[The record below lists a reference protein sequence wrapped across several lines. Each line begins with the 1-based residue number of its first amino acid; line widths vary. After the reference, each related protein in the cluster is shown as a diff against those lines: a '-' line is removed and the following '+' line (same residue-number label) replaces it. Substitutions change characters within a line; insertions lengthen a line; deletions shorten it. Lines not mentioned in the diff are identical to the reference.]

1 MGLSNLLE
9 NVMSSLSED
18 NQLLS
23 WSIYQE
29 TNGQI
34 ALKIRYQP
42 TTEAVNRDMNAHY
55 KKKPVKQVQRD
66 RERNNA
72 WRARQQAKTN
82 TQQRADPV
90 TLEKSTPP
98 GDVSAV
104 VTRAQTRSMEM
115 STRCDTPEVHRSD
128 TTLQPDTDMIP
139 ILQPLDDVML
149 PCLQNDSS
157 DNRRPSMESPLVQSR
172 STGNMSDGSE
182 TRTITSD
189 VVPNASS
196 HKHSDSDVTSAENT
210 SDCELDSDED
220 QNTTVKMPRRGS
232 CWMCAFWG
240 QGLGKCQEHG

>member
-1 MGLSNLLE
+1 MGLYNLLE

-42 TTEAVNRDMNAHY
+42 STEAVNRDMNAHY
-55 KKKPVKQVQRD
+55 RKKPVKQVQRD

-82 TQQRADPV
+82 TQRADPV
-90 TLEKSTPP
+90 TSDHVTPP

-104 VTRAQTRSMEM
+104 VTRAQTRSMTA
-115 STRCDTPEVHRSD
+115 STRCDTPELPRSD
-128 TTLQPDTDMIP
+128 TTLQPDTDIIH
-139 ILQPLDDVML
+139 ILQPLNDDIL
-149 PCLQNDSS
+149 PCLQDESS

-172 STGNMSDGSE
+172 SMSNVSVESE
-182 TRTITSD
+182 IRTIASD
-189 VVPNASS
+189 VMPNVASPQ
-196 HKHSDSDVTSAENT
+196 HSDSDDTAA
-210 SDCELDSDED
+210 DFELDSDD

>member
-1 MGLSNLLE
+1 MEHLSR
-9 NVMSSLSED
+9 
-18 NQLLS
+18 
-23 WSIYQE
+23 
-29 TNGQI
+29 NGQI

-55 KKKPVKQVQRD
+55 KKKPVKQVQCD

-82 TQQRADPV
+82 AQQCADPV

-104 VTRAQTRSMEM
+104 VTRAQTRSMAA
-115 STRCDTPEVHRSD
+115 STRCDTPEVPRSD

-139 ILQPLDDVML
+139 IVQPLNDAML
-149 PCLQNDSS
+149 HICYICLQNDFS
-157 DNRRPSMESPLVQSR
+157 DNRRPSMESPLLQSR
-172 STGNMSDGSE
+172 STGNVSDESE
-182 TRTITSD
+182 TRTIASD
-189 VVPNASS
+189 VVPDMSS
-196 HKHSDSDVTSAENT
+196 HQHSDSDSAEST

-240 QGLGKCQEHG
+240 KGLGKCQEHG

>member
-1 MGLSNLLE
+1 MGLSNQLE

-66 RERNNA
+66 RERKNA
-72 WRARQQAKTN
+72 WRARQQAKAN
-82 TQQRADPV
+82 TQQCADPV

-104 VTRAQTRSMEM
+104 VTRAQTRSMAA
-115 STRCDTPEVHRSD
+115 STRCDTPEVPRSD
-128 TTLQPDTDMIP
+128 ATLQPDTDM
-139 ILQPLDDVML
+139 
-149 PCLQNDSS
+149 
-157 DNRRPSMESPLVQSR
+157 
-172 STGNMSDGSE
+172 
-182 TRTITSD
+182 
-189 VVPNASS
+189 
-196 HKHSDSDVTSAENT
+196 
-210 SDCELDSDED
+210 
-220 QNTTVKMPRRGS
+220 
-232 CWMCAFWG
+232 CAH
-240 QGLGKCQEHG
+240 LTATP